1 MSRIP
6 VPERGQPLDLSY
18 IYTIAQAINEL
29 SEKGS
34 ALTQSNNFYHKS
46 SNGGQSAYSSKL
58 YAAQVYTTYLEI
70 ASDTTVNAGNEKSI
84 TISFPPEVTFAN
96 TPIVTATPV
105 ALNDNEANKAVT
117 VVLSNVDPSGYTV
130 TAKFGTAGK
139 VSVGINVIAMGL
151 PSN

>member
-46 SNGGQSAYSSKL
+46 SNGGQSSYSSKL
-58 YAAQVYTTYLEI
+58 YGAQVYSSYLEI
-70 ASDTTVNAGNEKSI
+70 ASDTAVNAGNEKSLTI
-84 TISFPPEVTFAN
+84 TFPPEVTFAN
-96 TPIVTATPV
+96 TPVITATPV
-105 ALNDNEANKAVT
+105 ALNDNEANKAVS
-117 VVLSNVDPSGYTV
+117 VILSNTGPSGYTI
-130 TAKFGTAGK
+130 TAKFATSGK
-139 VSVGINVIAMGL
+139 VSVGVNVIAMGL
-151 PSN
+151 PSQ